1 MNTTTIKAVMD
12 CDYLVYLDQD
22 LNVVGYEL
30 SPDERQ
36 ALSLRYKAS
45 EEATPT
51 LPLKTIYL
59 LEIFG
64 IHTTMVWLIE
74 NSEKKGQLIFYK
86 PSILTLSKEVA
97 KTLDSALPIED
108 YADIVTGKKK
118 ETKHLPAVVPVES
131 KDPVPLENI
140 LKSLPFTG
148 WMEYYWATPT
158 WIEIWRA
165 KPDLQRF
172 MAEFARMKLKSEKA
186 E

>member
-1 MNTTTIKAVMD
+1 MKTTTIKTAID
-12 CDYLVYLDQD
+12 CDYLVYLDQEM
-22 LNVVGYEL
+22 NIVGYEL

-36 ALSLRYKAS
+36 ALSIRYKAS
-45 EEATPT
+45 EEATAT
-51 LPLKTIYL
+51 LPLKTIYI

-74 NSEKKGQLIFYK
+74 NSEKKGQLLFYK
-86 PSILTLSKEVA
+86 PSMLAFTKEIA
-97 KTLDSALPIED
+97 KTLDGALPIDD
-108 YADIVTGKKK
+108 YADIRIREKK
-118 ETKHLPAVVPVES
+118 ETKHLPVLIDAAL
-131 KDPVPLENI
+131 KDPIPLENI

-172 MAEFARMKLKSEKA
+172 MTEFARTKMKGLV
-186 E
+186 